1 MGTEFANKAIECTI
15 NNCKHHCCCD
25 NYCSLERIK
34 VGTHENDPTVIPC
47 TDCQSFELK
56 RDCCR

>member
-1 MGTEFANKAIECTI
+1 MGTEFVNRSIECTI
-15 NNCKHHCCCD
+15 NNCKHHSCCD

-34 VGTHENDPTVIPC
+34 VGTHENDPTSIPC